1 MITAKVVCSNRTEAG
16 QGDDLAVTLT
26 FGPDYAEGRNA
37 EWAVA
42 TPALALTMTV
52 KGPVAER
59 FHVGDAYTLT
69 FTPDDEDTSTGRHGA
84 KA

>member
-1 MITAKVVCSNRTEAG
+1 MITAKVVLNNRTEAG

-26 FGPDYAEGRNA
+26 FNADYAEGRNA

-42 TPALALTMTV
+42 TPALSLTMTV

-59 FHVGDAYTLT
+59 FHVGDRFTLT
-69 FTPDDEDTSTGRHGA
+69 FDDEDTAPTGRHGV